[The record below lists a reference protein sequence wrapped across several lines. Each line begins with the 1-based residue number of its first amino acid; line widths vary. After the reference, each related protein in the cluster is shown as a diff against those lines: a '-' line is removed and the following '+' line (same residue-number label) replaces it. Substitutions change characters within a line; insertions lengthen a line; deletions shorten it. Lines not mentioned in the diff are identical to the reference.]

1 MLELK
6 TSKRQLL
13 SGAQRVQLRAL
24 PTGDLENIERRA
36 SSAYIELKEAWHFN
50 YVITSH
56 DGEDSENWDAFYY
69 LVGDARKTLLTFADL
84 VGGKAPPLAGD
95 FQKEISHVPRNDAW
109 SRQSGSNR

>member
-1 MLELK
+1 MSELK
-6 TSKRQLL
+6 TSKRRELL

-50 YVITSH
+50 YVITNH
-56 DGEDSENWDAFYY
+56 DGEDSESWDAFYY

-84 VGGKAPPLAGD
+84 VGGKAPFPGRRFSKRDL
-95 FQKEISHVPRNDAW
+95 PR
-109 SRQSGSNR
+109 SEK